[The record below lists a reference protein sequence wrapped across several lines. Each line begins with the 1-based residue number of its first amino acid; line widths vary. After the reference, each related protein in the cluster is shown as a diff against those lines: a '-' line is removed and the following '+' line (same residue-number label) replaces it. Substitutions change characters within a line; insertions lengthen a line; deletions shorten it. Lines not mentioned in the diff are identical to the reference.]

1 MAKPTATTGPAAAT
15 STAMPMAAPEGD
27 YLGYGVYADTLWA
40 RIARALNKDAEGK
53 IPLGDDPLVVGLF
66 GEWGAGKSKL
76 LSLVLARARAQSQ
89 RDIAERLLT
98 ATSGNPM
105 TVTVP
110 VFFQPWKYEHER
122 HLHVP
127 LAVHIAD
134 ALKETWKQLPTDI
147 EKLRRW
153 GQQVGED
160 AQALEKKI
168 SAAKAALEKA
178 GDFFSGALG
187 AVKSRAGAVVAGT
200 ADVALM
206 SVGAPPLAS
215 VARKRL
221 IAATGEHG
229 SLWADDADEDADEAD
244 TDADDS
250 TVTRKAKTAAARKPA
265 PAKTADPAKP
275 PHAAFA
281 HSDDGLGFYRVQR
294 HLQALTRPKL
304 NRKLLEKAGI
314 EVTPGIEF
322 DLRINFVVFIDDL
335 DRCLPEKAVEVLELI
350 KTVFNLESFAF
361 VLALDE
367 EVVERGIG
375 HRYMAYHLAGKK
387 PDMPITGFE
396 YLEKI
401 VHLPFRLPALSR
413 AQAAA
418 FVLRYEKQI
427 QPDPAQRW
435 FAPPPAEQQDG
446 SMLLNLA
453 AALLDGQME
462 RRAAPRTAEFDL
474 LALALNGFNVYVPRK
489 LIRLV
494 ELMHQTAAVA
504 QARGRSLGWDTGG
517 AVDVRVVLAL
527 VQIQLFQP
535 DLFRLMRRRQGAFPA
550 LLAAFA
556 KASVD
561 KPSALRS
568 AGLANMDLWRWVA
581 CESTQPHATDVLP
594 EDQLRRSPAQPGQD
608 PVISRIQAIQEPATR
623 SLAQQVRLPLVSL
636 LTEYRDA
643 QRHGFNALALMQALA
658 VSLDVTGDQPEALN
672 FSPYVSLLGE
682 QIAAAAPVATG
693 LGAGAATRSVDALA
707 PTQDTRPRHMPRD
720 LQKLFDEWTS
730 EQPSIQANLAGNNE
744 LPEGAVL
751 DSVSAK
757 VLLDKAEA
765 WLAGLTTEAEVAA
778 AARRLKT
785 GLAYLAPYI
794 SREDGPVF
802 WALVDPHIESDEE
815 LGLTVTFNDK
825 KAIATRDAWADLRST
840 LGADPR
846 FDPSFFYLPKDRFN
860 GHDEKAEPIPG
871 FVHVA
876 ADEPFYMARYLT
888 TVDQYAAFVDG
899 KGYDAQEMWDEL
911 GWQWRTGNWDSPG
924 EEAGYEQ
931 HLTRRNPTLLG
942 APVDWAA
949 QRAHGSRPVCGISW
963 FEARAYVRW
972 LNVQGA
978 FRQRLAAAGLHQRQA
993 QLPTVSQWERAA
1005 RAKDLNS
1012 ADQRE
1017 YPWGGSEDE
1026 GVQLHAN
1033 IDGSGIGRVS
1043 VTGLFAPSSIGLC
1056 DVAGNL
1062 WEWQDN
1068 LYGQI
1073 AGSKALRVALAQ
1085 NWETDEA
1092 LKNSNR
1098 LALRGGSWGIR
1109 PDGARASLPAMARP
1123 DIRNSIVGFRVVLSP
1138 AE

>member
-1 MAKPTATTGPAAAT
+1 MAEPTATTGPSAAT
-15 STAMPMAAPEGD
+15 STAEPAAANGGD

-40 RIARALNKDAEGK
+40 RIARALNKDADGK
-53 IPLGDDPLVVGLF
+53 THLGDDPLVVGLF
-66 GEWGAGKSKL
+66 GEWGSGKSKL

-134 ALKETWKQLPTDI
+134 ALKQTWKQLPTDI

-160 AQALEKKI
+160 AQAFEKKI
-168 SAAKAALEKA
+168 SAAKEAIDKV

-229 SLWADDADEDADEAD
+229 SLWADDADEESDEAD
-244 TDADDS
+244 LDARDD
-250 TVTRKAKTAAARKPA
+250 TAARKAKPA
-265 PAKTADPAKP
+265 PAKTAEPAKP

-304 NRKLLEKAGI
+304 NLKLLETAGI

-335 DRCLPEKAVEVLELI
+335 DRCLPEKAVEALELI

-418 FVLRYEKQI
+418 FVQRYEAQI
-427 QPDPAQRW
+427 QPDLAQRW
-435 FAPPPAEQQDG
+435 FAPPRVEQQHGGMRLDV
-446 SMLLNLA
+446 A
-453 AALLDGQME
+453 ATRHEGTME
-462 RRAAPRTAEFDL
+462 RRAAPRTGELDL
-474 LALALNGFNVYVPRK
+474 LALALNGFDVYVPRK

-504 QARGRSLGWDTGG
+504 QARGRPLGWDGDG

-556 KASVD
+556 KASAD

-594 EDQLRRSPAQPGQD
+594 EDQPRRSPTQPGQD
-608 PVISRIQAIQEPATR
+608 PVISRIQAIEEPATR

-658 VSLDVTGDQPEALN
+658 VSLDATGDQPEALN
-672 FSPYVSLLGE
+672 FAPYASLLGE
-682 QIAAAAPVATG
+682 QLVVAATAAAQP
-693 LGAGAATRSVDALA
+693 GAGAASRSTGTPP
-707 PTQDTRPRHMPRD
+707 PTLDTRPRHTPRD

-751 DSVSAK
+751 GSASAK
-757 VLLDKAEA
+757 VLLEKAEA
-765 WLAGLTTEAEVAA
+765 LVAGLTTDADVAA

-794 SREDGPVF
+794 AREDGPAF
-802 WALVDPHIESDEE
+802 WALADPHIENHEE
-815 LGLTVTFNDK
+815 LGLPVTFKDTT
-825 KAIATRDAWADLRST
+825 AIATRDAWADLRST

-846 FDPSFFYLPKDRFN
+846 FDPGFFYLPKERFN
-860 GHDEKAEPIPG
+860 GHDETAEPIPG
-871 FVHVA
+871 FVRVA
-876 ADEPFYMARYLT
+876 ADQPFYIARYLT

-899 KGYDAQEMWDEL
+899 QGYDEASQALWDKQ
-911 GWQWRTGNWDSPG
+911 GWQWRTGNWDS
-924 EEAGYEQ
+924 Q
-931 HLTRRNPTLLG
+931 VKDRIFQQRLTQRNPTLRG

-949 QRAHGSRPVCGISW
+949 QRPHGSRPVWGLNW

-972 LNVQGA
+972 LNAQDA
-978 FRQRLAAAGLHQRQA
+978 FRQGLAGAGLAQYQA
-993 QLPTVSQWERAA
+993 LLPTEAQWERAA
-1005 RAKDLNS
+1005 RAKDLTGTD
-1012 ADQRE
+1012 ARE
-1017 YPWGGSEDE
+1017 YPWGGSESQ
-1026 GVQLHAN
+1026 GVHLRAN
-1033 IDGSGIGRVS
+1033 IDDSGIDRAS
-1043 VTGLFAPSSIGLC
+1043 VAGLFAPSPIGLC
-1056 DVAGNL
+1056 DVTGNL

-1068 LYGQI
+1068 LYGQ
-1073 AGSKALRVALAQ
+1073 AEGSKTLRIAKDAQ
-1085 NWETDEA
+1085 LRTNEAWEKCDMQP
-1092 LKNSNR
+1092 
-1098 LALRGGSWGIR
+1098 LRGGSWIDR
-1109 PDGARASLPAMARP
+1109 PERARCSYRFRVPP
-1123 DIRNSIVGFRVVLSP
+1123 DHWSYDLGFRVVLSL